1 MEKLILASN
10 SPRRKELLGVL
21 GVPFDVIVPGCDESY
36 PADAEPLS
44 VPAVLARRK
53 AEAVSGCV
61 SSESVVV
68 AADTM
73 VHFRGRLL
81 GKPRDENEARGF
93 ISMLQGDVHDVV
105 TGVAVAFGGRC
116 DVVSVVTRVKIR
128 SMDGSDIEW
137 NLSRGEWKD
146 AAGAYKI
153 QGATA
158 CFVDWIE
165 GSYSNVVGLPIS
177 TVYDMLKKQG
187 FDFR

>member
-21 GVPFDVIVPGCDESY
+21 GVPFDVVVPGCDESY
-36 PADAEPLS
+36 PADTEPLS
-44 VPAVLARRK
+44 VPAVIARRK
-53 AEAVSGCV
+53 TEAVLGCV
-61 SSESVVV
+61 PAGSVVV

-81 GKPRDENEARGF
+81 GKPRDETEARGF
-93 ISMLQGDVHDVV
+93 ISMLQGNVHDVV
-105 TGVAVAFGGRC
+105 TGVAVSRGRRC
-116 DVVSVVTRVKIR
+116 DVVSVVTKVEFR
-128 SMDGSDIEW
+128 SMDEADIEW

-158 CFVDWIE
+158 CFVERIE

-177 TVYDMLKKQG
+177 VVYDMLKKQG